1 MRILY
6 VEDNPANISL
16 LQRVARMGGHEVLY
30 YNEGEKALENF
41 ASDNPDLILMDL
53 QLAGKLGGLDVV
65 RKLRSDG
72 VSKPIVAVTAY
83 AMMGD
88 RERCLEAGCDAYMS
102 KPLPVAELVEMVKM
116 YQDKVNAAAEIA
128 AASPPA
134 PEKTIE
140 TVTSEKTAEP
150 LTAEE
155 KSEIASVEPIRTAE
169 PAAEPAAAETASEV
183 EAKSEA
189 AKQVETSVLPKPDAS
204 SSTPVEPV
212 TPKPKAGL
220 EPMALPAVPV
230 VSQNGHTTPVG

>member
-53 QLAGKLGGLDVV
+53 QLAGKMGGLDVV

-88 RERCLEAGCDAYMS
+88 KERCLEAGCDAYLS
-102 KPLPVAELVEMVKM
+102 KPLPVAELVEMVSM
-116 YQDKVNAAAEIA
+116 YQEKVNAAAA
-128 AASPPA
+128 AAAANAPA
-134 PEKTIE
+134 PEKPA
-140 TVTSEKTAEP
+140 VTAAPEKTADAP
-150 LTAEE
+150 AAEAKPE
-155 KSEIASVEPIRTAE
+155 GAVEAQPAPPEAPAKAAE
-169 PAAEPAAAETASEV
+169 PEPAAAAV
-183 EAKSEA
+183 AKPEATMPAEPAKA
-189 AKQVETSVLPKPDAS
+189 AETSAPPKPAAA
-204 SSTPVEPV
+204 VEPV
-212 TPKPKAGL
+212 
-220 EPMALPAVPV
+220 AVPAMPV
-230 VSQNGHTTPVG
+230 PNQNGHTTSVG